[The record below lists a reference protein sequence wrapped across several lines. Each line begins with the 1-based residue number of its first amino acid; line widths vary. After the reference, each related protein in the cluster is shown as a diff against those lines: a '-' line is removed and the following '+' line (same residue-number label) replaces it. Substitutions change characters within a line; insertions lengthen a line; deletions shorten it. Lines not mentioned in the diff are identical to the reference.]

1 MTEMPTVVFSS
12 AIGPLPGGGFHNGDA
27 RNNGGVKI
35 YNGLVKLLRQHG
47 YDAYICTWNGTYE
60 EWLIEH
66 QPVISLATLER
77 WQAEGRP
84 LKVAT
89 GWIDSTALL
98 QTWRGPFYF
107 LDAEIAFT
115 AGEQHAKLCEHWK
128 RIRRVAVN
136 STVQQ
141 VWYMAEFGV
150 TPVLLKDASDRDY
163 WFPDNLMR
171 HPGRVGYMD
180 EGPETAAQIAA
191 LQAATQRAG
200 LDLTFSRIG
209 GDEAMV
215 IGQMHWCD
223 VFLGMNPGKHPL
235 WGEGC
240 PRSPQE
246 AMHAGCVV
254 IAFDVMGNH
263 EYVID
268 GATGYLVPRG
278 RLDLMAL
285 RLIQVMR
292 DRDLLER
299 LRATSMAVA
308 EGGFALAGRM
318 DAVRDWLE
326 L

>member
-98 QTWRGPFYF
+98 RAWRGPFYF

-115 AGEQHAKLCEHWK
+115 AGEQHATLCEHWK

-136 STVQQ
+136 STAQQ
-141 VWYMAEFGV
+141 VWYMAEFGI

-163 WFPDNLMR
+163 WFPDDR
-171 HPGRVGYMD
+171 VREPRRVGFMD
-180 EGPETAAQIAA
+180 EGPGTVAHACGLAGAASA
-191 LQAATQRAG
+191 AG
-200 LDLTFSRIG
+200 LALRFSCIR
-209 GDEAMV
+209 GDEAEV
-215 IGQMHWCD
+215 IAQMQACD
-223 VFLGMNPGKHPL
+223 VFLGVNPGKHPL

-246 AMHAGCVV
+246 AMHAGAVV
-254 IAFDVMGNH
+254 IAFDDMGNH

-278 RLDLMAL
+278 RWDQMAL

-308 EGGFALAGRM
+308 ERGFALSDRM
-318 DAVRDWLE
+318 DAVREWLE